1 MSVIK
6 SVITQVEDSELIEK
20 KHKQIVKA
28 ANELFSKHGYHKTS
42 MRDIAKA
49 TGINLSYLYNFIS
62 SKNDILFLFYK
73 SLHKKLWFEL
83 YEDLD
88 KSTDKNPVE
97 QLSDFLKEVLI
108 INNTYRDEIRT
119 MYTETRHLEKE
130 SLQAVLSTESRFI
143 RQIEKLISRGVEQGV
158 FTTEDSH
165 FAANIIQYCIGFNVL
180 RDWNFKDRYTFT
192 RSIDLLVDF
201 VLKSL
206 AVNGREGK

>member
-73 SLHKKLWFEL
+73 SLHKKLWVEL